1 MRITLLV
8 VLFSLILCGPVCGS
22 DSETEEDNGPGI
34 THRIVTYIPNR
45 ILDVFD
51 LVRLRVRV
59 GPGIA
64 VGIRATEA
72 ADFFFG
78 TYFTVYAGLPG
89 PRNGHI
95 PKLPVGVETKT
106 GVEVSL
112 ADVTTEAVLM
122 GPDYSNTEFGFG
134 FQALILGLDFGVDP
148 FEFVDLVAGLFTL
161 DLKDDDF

>member
-8 VLFSLILCGPVCGS
+8 VLFSLILCGPVYGS
-22 DSETEEDNGPGI
+22 DSEEENNGPGI
-34 THRIVTYIPNR
+34 MHRIVTYVPNR

-59 GPGIA
+59 GPGVA
-64 VGIRATEA
+64 FGIRATEA
-72 ADFFFG
+72 ADFFIG

-89 PRNGHI
+89 PRNGRI
-95 PKLPVGVETKT
+95 PKLPLGVETKS
-106 GVEVSL
+106 GVEVGL
-112 ADVTTEAVLM
+112 ADVTTEGLLF

-134 FQALILGLDFGVDP
+134 FQALLLGLDFGVDP
-148 FEFVDLVAGLFTL
+148 FELLDFAAGLLFL

>member
-8 VLFSLILCGPVCGS
+8 VLFALILSGPVYGS
-22 DSETEEDNGPGI
+22 DSEEENNDPGI
-34 THRIVTYIPNR
+34 THKILTYIPNR
-45 ILDVFD
+45 LLDVLD
-51 LVRLRVRV
+51 LGRLRVRV
-59 GPGIA
+59 GPGMA
-64 VGIRATEA
+64 LGIRATEA
-72 ADFFFG
+72 ADFFLG
-78 TYFTVYAGLPG
+78 SYFTVYAGLPG

-148 FEFVDLVAGLFTL
+148 FEFVDLAAGLFLL
-161 DLKDDDF
+161 DLRDDDF